1 MKGEEAFGT
10 LGKKAWEFVDF
21 IERSQQKIW
30 QLLPLTQT
38 DSFLSPYSSPD
49 SFAANHLLIDL
60 KILDENL
67 FLSESDWKSVNVK
80 DVKIYRESKERL
92 LRKLF
97 NSWYSIEKNKKELEK
112 YYEEQEWWIKDH
124 VKYYL
129 HLNKDEDRNYLVFLQ
144 KIFMDQYIPLKKYA
158 NDKGIVLFGDLPF
171 YVNYNSRDVFV
182 QGNNFDLDKKGSPRF
197 QAAVPPDDFQEKGQ
211 LWGTPVYD
219 WKKLE
224 EDRFSYWVK
233 KIRRQEDFY
242 DYLRID
248 HFRGLESFYQVPWN
262 AEDGTKGEW
271 IKAPGEKLLQTLK
284 RKSKIKLIAENLG
297 YITPEVEYLLEKFNI
312 PGMKI
317 LQFSLEDLYLKSE
330 KSDTVYYTGT
340 HDNQTLLSW
349 IREKYSPEE
358 ELEKDL
364 IWDFIKKVYYSKA
377 AWGIIP
383 FQDLLELDN
392 SARMN
397 TPGTTEG
404 NWTWTWNGEISDLVK
419 LEEKLKKLTVTADR
433 R

>member
-1 MKGEEAFGT
+1 
-10 LGKKAWEFVDF
+10 
-21 IERSQQKIW
+21 
-30 QLLPLTQT
+30 
-38 DSFLSPYSSPD
+38 
-49 SFAANHLLIDL
+49 
-60 KILDENL
+60 
-67 FLSESDWKSVNVK
+67 
-80 DVKIYRESKERL
+80 
-92 LRKLF
+92 
-97 NSWYSIEKNKKELEK
+97 
-112 YYEEQEWWIKDH
+112 
-124 VKYYL
+124 
-129 HLNKDEDRNYLVFLQ
+129 
-144 KIFMDQYIPLKKYA
+144 MDQYIPLKKYA
-158 NDKGIVLFGDLPF
+158 NDKGIILFGDLPF

-182 QGNNFDLDKKGSPRF
+182 QSKNFDLDKKGCPRF
-197 QAAVPPDDFQEKGQ
+197 QAAVPPDNFQEKGQ
-211 LWGTPVYD
+211 LWGTPVYN
-219 WKKLE
+219 WGKIE
-224 EDRFSYWVK
+224 EDKFSYWVK
-233 KIRRQEDFY
+233 KLSRLEDFY

-284 RKSKIKLIAENLG
+284 RTSKIKLIAENLG

-317 LQFSLEDLYLKSE
+317 LQFSLEDLYLMSE

-377 AWGIIP
+377 SWAIIP
-383 FQDLLELDN
+383 FQDLLELDD

-404 NWTWTWNGEISDLVK
+404 NWIWTWDGELPELVK
-419 LEEKLKKLTVTADR
+419 LEEKLKKLTITADR
-433 R
+433 S